1 LGKIKDQV
9 LLSFKPELEQVILP
23 FKIIKRVAEKKATKD
38 SVGFTQKDM
47 DALYGGMESYD
58 PKTNTI
64 IIDPELTGWPRLQTI
79 FHEIF
84 HVWEM
89 TMNQCLTEQQVDTM
103 ASAMIHCLRENP
115 ELIKMIEDIE

>member
-1 LGKIKDQV
+1 MQIEFMSQAWTIRDAEARELPLDTLG
-9 LLSFKPELEQVILP
+9 LC
-23 FKIIKRVAEKKATKD
+23 
-38 SVGFTQKDM
+38 
-47 DALYGGMESYD
+47 D

-64 IIDPELTGWPRLQTI
+64 IIDPELQGWPRLQTI

-103 ASAMIHCLRENP
+103 ASAMLHCLRENP

>member
-1 LGKIKDQV
+1 MQITFMSQTWTIRHAE
-9 LLSFKPELEQVILP
+9 PRELVDCFGLC
-23 FKIIKRVAEKKATKD
+23 
-38 SVGFTQKDM
+38 
-47 DALYGGMESYD
+47 D
-58 PKTNTI
+58 PRTNTI
-64 IIDPELTGWPRLQTI
+64 VIDPDLTGWPRLQTI

-115 ELIKMIEDIE
+115 QLITMIKEQQ